1 MDAVKRSD
9 KAGKGKGSKKR
20 RTSLKFKMLG
30 GTLGIVA
37 VGMVLL
43 MLLSVNTCASF
54 LKQQIND
61 TADAELRANVNDVN
75 GTLEEFRITA
85 MDISRVVSNSYKT
98 TDINVY
104 KDSITEIING
114 NDMILGSGLWFEPNV
129 FDANE
134 KYMGPYWYKDG
145 GKIVETYDYSNEDY
159 DYFNQ
164 EYYTNAK
171 AIKSLD
177 AVITDPYYD
186 DTSGIIM
193 STCSAPIFDPESGAY
208 IGCVTVDMSLDSIEE
223 TISAIS
229 FGDDGPAMLTDSK
242 GVYLYDDDTSK
253 VTDGKNITEETDPSF
268 AAAGKE
274 IMAGEKG
281 IITYKD
287 NGVAYTGYYSVIP
300 KVNWHLILKVPTKQ
314 NEAPIFRLANQ
325 MIALS
330 VLVLIVCAIVILL
343 LISKVVNQ
351 IVKIQKFTNQLAEGN
366 FTIAKL
372 SSKSNDEIGQM
383 SDSLDDMYES
393 NKSIINKIAD
403 SSELVNETS
412 ENLTGVAGSLN
423 EQFSSIREKL
433 ANMNDAMM
441 SMSAATEEV
450 NASVQEINAS
460 IEHLSAETQT
470 TTSNASSINKKA
482 SSVEERSRLAYEN
495 AISIAKTRGKE
506 LETAAAKADIV
517 HDIGDLASTIAEIA
531 EQINL
536 LSLNASIEAARAGEH
551 GKGFAVVATE
561 INKLATETA
570 EAVEKIQ
577 MTVDGVQNAFQSLA
591 NSSTELLEFVK
602 DTVSP
607 DYDYFAGIGK
617 EYGADATTFGK
628 AAEKI
633 DVMVDN
639 IRRSINEVSTA
650 IQNIAESATDSAAH
664 SSEIVETVNEVSEVI
679 GNVTNMSNEQ
689 ENVAVDLNGVVG
701 QFKLK

>member
-1 MDAVKRSD
+1 MGTVKESE
-9 KAGKGKGSKKR
+9 KTGKGKRSKKR

-37 VGMVLL
+37 VGMMLL
-43 MLLSVNTCASF
+43 MLLSINTCANF
-54 LKQQIND
+54 LRRQIDD
-61 TADAELRANVNDVN
+61 TADAELRANVNDVD
-75 GTLEEFRITA
+75 GTLERFRTTA
-85 MDISRVVSNSYKT
+85 MDISRYVSNSYKT

-104 KDSITEIING
+104 KDSIIEIIKG

-129 FDANE
+129 FDPNE

-145 GKIVETYDYSNEDY
+145 DKIEETYEYSNEDY

-171 AIKSLD
+171 AIKTLD
-177 AVITDPYYD
+177 AMITDPYYD
-186 DTSGIIM
+186 PTSGIIM
-193 STCSAPIFDPESGAY
+193 ATCSAPIFDPESGTY
-208 IGCVTVDMSLDSIEE
+208 IGCVTVDMSLDSIKE

-229 FGDDGPAMLTDSK
+229 FGENGPAMLVDSK
-242 GVYLYDDDTSK
+242 GVYLYDDVTSK
-253 VTDGKNITEETDPSF
+253 VTDGKKIMEESEPSF
-268 AAAGKE
+268 AQAGKE
-274 IMAGEKG
+274 IMSGENG
-281 IITYKD
+281 IVTYTD
-287 NGVAYTGYYSVIP
+287 NGVAFTGYYSIIP
-300 KVNWHLILKVPTKQ
+300 KVNWRLILKVPTKQ
-314 NEAPIFRLANQ
+314 NDAPVYQLGNQ
-325 MIALS
+325 MALLS
-330 VLVLIVCAIVILL
+330 VFVLVVSAVVILI

-351 IVKIQKFTNQLAEGN
+351 IVKIQKFTNQLAAGN
-366 FTIAKL
+366 FTISKL

-393 NKSIINKIAD
+393 NKNIINKIAD
-403 SSELVNETS
+403 SSGLVSEAS
-412 ENLTGVAGSLN
+412 ENLTGVAGNLN
-423 EQFSSIREKL
+423 DRFSAIRERL
-433 ANMNDAMM
+433 ADMNDAMM

-495 AISIAKTRGKE
+495 AISIAKSRGKE
-506 LETAAAKADIV
+506 LETAASKADIV
-517 HDIGDLASTIAEIA
+517 NDIGDLASTIAEIA

-664 SSEIVETVNEVSEVI
+664 SAEIVDTVNEVSEVI
-679 GNVTNMSNEQ
+679 GNVTDMSSEQ
-689 ENVAVDLNGVVG
+689 ENVAADLNGVVG